1 MNLTMHQGQLRLN
14 TFAFDVAPGAITGSF
29 QFLLN
34 GAPVSATTNRSGD
47 RITVALA
54 SPLILT
60 AGQSLAA
67 TVASTAS
74 MITSVTYGVN
84 GCQLTWQSVPGKTY
98 TVQCSD
104 DLLSWRTLQAGVAA
118 SAGLTTTFTDT
129 TTPGHPRR
137 FYRIYVE
144 P

>member
-1 MNLTMHQGQLRLN
+1 
-14 TFAFDVAPGAITGSF
+14 
-29 QFLLN
+29 
-34 GAPVSATTNRSGD
+34 
-47 RITVALA
+47 
-54 SPLILT
+54 LILT

-67 TVASTAS
+67 TVASTAPV
-74 MITSVTYGVN
+74 ITSVTYGVN

-98 TVQCSD
+98 TVQLSD
-104 DLLSWRTLQAGVAA
+104 DLLPAGWQTLQTGVAA

-137 FYRIYVE
+137 FYRIHVE